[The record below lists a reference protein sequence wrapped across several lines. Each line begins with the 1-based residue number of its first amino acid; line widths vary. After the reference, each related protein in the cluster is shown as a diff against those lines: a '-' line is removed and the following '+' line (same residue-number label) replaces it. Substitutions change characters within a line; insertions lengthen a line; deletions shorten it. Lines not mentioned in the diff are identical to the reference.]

1 MEYTYSSI
9 FESFVMG
16 MDFTCHDMVVFWNR
30 RRFGRLSILWKRYL
44 DEFSSPLWAS
54 EALSIIINWHSIDDI
69 IIGICSL
76 VVEISQSIIFSLFS
90 SPSRLL
96 SSTFPSISNGPFI
109 QEVYFMPLKM
119 LA

>member
-9 FESFVMG
+9 FESFVMD
-16 MDFTCHDMVVFWNR
+16 MDFTCYDMVAFWNR
-30 RRFGRLSILWKRYL
+30 RRFGRLSILRKGYL

-76 VVEISQSIIFSLFS
+76 VVEISHSMVFSLFS
-90 SPSRLL
+90 SPSRLF
-96 SSTFPSISNGPFI
+96 SPTFPSISNEPFI
-109 QEVYFMPLKM
+109 LEVYFVPFKM
-119 LA
+119 MM